1 MYRPY
6 LQSLDK
12 NKRILEIGPLASPMA
27 PREDG
32 YSQVFYTDIR
42 SSEELKEFYGKHP
55 SVDCEKIVEID
66 YVLQENY
73 AKTFHDLEKFDY
85 VLASHVIE
93 HMPRLISSLLDLAEI
108 LKDGGR
114 LCLTIP
120 DKRYCFDHYRY
131 PTTFAEAYDIYHRGI
146 TNNPTAVMDF
156 ISNTTPNVM
165 NDPAYWHINPCD
177 YSFMLKNPHI
187 VMGKDLYL
195 QASDGKYIDVHF
207 SVFTPE
213 SFLILIFY
221 LTAFGLFPYEC
232 EEFWPTEKGTFEFN
246 VVLKR
251 IFPYR
256 PEDEQEKARR
266 LGAIIVLL
274 ESIKD
279 DTLQKSAVQEIYHFI
294 DRELFEQL
302 VQERER
308 LETEKNILEAQY
320 QSSSLESQQFINSL
334 LTSKSWKL
342 TRPLRDIMR
351 IAKTIL
357 VGKKR

>member
-1 MYRPY
+1 MYRHY

-12 NKRILEIGPLASPMA
+12 NKRILEIGPLTSPMA

-32 YSQVFYTDIR
+32 YSRVFYADIR
-42 SSEELKEFYGKHP
+42 PTDEIREFYRNDP
-55 SVDCEKIVEID
+55 AVDCEKIVEID

-93 HMPRLISSLLDLAEI
+93 HMPSLIFSLLDFAEI

-131 PTTFAEAYDIYHRGI
+131 PTTFAEAFDIYHRGV

-156 ISNTTPNVM
+156 ISNTTPEVM
-165 NDPAYWHINPCD
+165 SDPVYWCKNPCD
-177 YSFMLKNPHI
+177 YSFMLKNPRLA
-187 VMGKDLYL
+187 MGKELYL
-195 QASDGKYIDVHF
+195 SATAGAYIDAHF

-232 EEFWPTEKGTFEFN
+232 EDFWPTEKGTLEFN

-251 IFPYR
+251 IFPYH

-266 LGAIIVLL
+266 LGIIIVLL

-279 DTLQKSAVQEIYHFI
+279 DTLQKSVVQEMYHFV
-294 DRELFEQL
+294 DRETFEQL

-320 QSSSLESQQFINSL
+320 QSRSLESQQFINSL

-351 IAKTIL
+351 IAKTFLI
-357 VGKKR
+357 GKK